1 MQNPFLT
8 LGIPAS
14 SDTRAVRD
22 AYHKLV
28 KLCHPD
34 IVQGEAQKQQAQEQM
49 IALNLAYEEAL
60 RLVCRP
66 QVRIAPVPVTLDDS
80 LRLANR
86 LLARRMAASAQ
97 RALER
102 CPQRDATWYSLHG
115 RALHE
120 QGQYDRAHQSYRQAV
135 RFEPENTTFRMGALK
150 SYVAARESRKIGH
163 RMVDWARH
171 IGRSRG

>member
-8 LGIPAS
+8 LGIPAT
-14 SDTRAVRD
+14 SDTRVVRD

-34 IVQGEAQKQQAQEQM
+34 IVQGEAQKEQAQERM

-60 RLVCRP
+60 RFACKP
-66 QVRIAPVPVTLDDS
+66 QVHIMPVTLDDT
-80 LRLANR
+80 LRLASR

-102 CPQRDATWYSLHG
+102 CPQRDASWYSLHG
-115 RALHE
+115 RALHD
-120 QGQYDRAHQSYRQAV
+120 QGQYERAHQSYRQAV
-135 RFEPENTTFRMGALK
+135 RFEPDNATFRMGALK
-150 SYVAARESRKIGH
+150 SYVAARESQKIGH
-163 RMVDWARH
+163 RMVDWARN

>member
-8 LGIPAS
+8 LGIPAT

-34 IVQGEAQKQQAQEQM
+34 IVQGEAQKQQAQERM

-60 RLVCRP
+60 RFACRP
-66 QVRIAPVPVTLDDS
+66 QVRISPVTLDDS

-135 RFEPENTTFRMGALK
+135 RFDPENTNFRMGALK
-150 SYVAARESRKIGH
+150 AYVAARESQKIGH
-163 RMVDWARH
+163 RVVDWARN

>member
-8 LGIPAS
+8 LGIPAT
-14 SDTRAVRD
+14 SDTRTVRD

-34 IVQGEAQKQQAQEQM
+34 IVQDEAQKERAQERM

-60 RLVCRP
+60 RLACRP
-66 QVRIAPVPVTLDDS
+66 QVRIASVTLEDS

-86 LLARRMAASAQ
+86 LLGRRMAASAQ

-102 CPQRDATWYSLHG
+102 CPQRDAAWYSLHG

-120 QGQYDRAHQSYRQAV
+120 QGQYERAHQSYRQAV
-135 RFEPENTTFRMGALK
+135 RFEPENAAFRMAALK
-150 SYVAARESRKIGH
+150 SYVAARESRKISH
-163 RMVDWARH
+163 RVVDWARN

>member
-1 MQNPFLT
+1 MQNPFLA
-8 LGIPAS
+8 LGIPAT
-14 SDTRAVRD
+14 SDTQAVRV
-22 AYHKLV
+22 AYRRLV

-34 IVQGEAQKQQAQEQM
+34 IVQGETQKQQAQERM

-60 RLVCRP
+60 RLACRP
-66 QVRIAPVPVTLDDS
+66 QVRIAPVTLEDS

-102 CPQRDATWYSLHG
+102 CPQRDAAWYCLHG

-120 QGQYDRAHQSYRQAV
+120 QGQYERAHQSYRQAV
-135 RFEPENTTFRMGALK
+135 RFDPENATFRMGALK
-150 SYVAARESRKIGH
+150 SYVAARDNQKIGH
-163 RMVDWARH
+163 RVVDWARH
-171 IGRSRG
+171 IGRTRG